1 MRVVH
6 SSTILENLPQAN
18 MRSSGQYA
26 LEDYNAIK
34 VKGPQILEKFN

>member
-6 SSTILENLPQAN
+6 SNTILENLPQAN

-26 LEDYNAIK
+26 FEVYNAMK
-34 VKGPQILEKFN
+34 VKGP